1 MRQLAF
7 VVAFLAPALAA
18 AQQIEVPVLVLDA
31 REAESGPVDTDL
43 DLANLVQTAAKGLT
57 TVQEAPAIITILPAD
72 ELADRNTRNLE
83 EAVDRI
89 PGWLRYTF
97 KHNQF
102 ASLNPRGTH
111 QAVLV
116 LRDGISMF
124 DPGLNL
130 PSVSRTVPLE
140 TVKRIEVVTGPGGV
154 LWGANSFL
162 GVINVI
168 SKDAEDIDGVEASAG
183 YGDGPGDKQVFRGYA
198 MTGLTDLPLDAKLFA
213 HVSFESFIGPIF
225 EMPQLLLKSP
235 TPQPNSPNIY
245 GPMTKSDPAR
255 SMIFNFD
262 GKLTLGPL
270 NLYWSVPFALRYYS
284 LTFSGAVVRENLPED
299 DLPGCT
305 PLDRNDPLVGN
316 FDDDCIDRGRAFRKN
331 RIDNLERYAAAE
343 LKTRF
348 SQKAGLNFKGYFVQF
363 VRAFEPLAI
372 LGPLPDTL
380 EGGIALQTNI
390 TTYRGG
396 ATIDGDV
403 ELPGRFRLSY
413 GAETFHEWL
422 PDRTSESR
430 QGAGSE
436 GRFYAPYDTNRLP
449 FVCPFA
455 AQWDGANPVNA
466 TLIQDCPVTFAFEA
480 DRTVFGAFSTLQWR
494 PSSRLV
500 IDGGVRFQVAPASLG
515 SVSYDPVVLGS
526 GALVYRLAKN
536 WHAKLNVTQG
546 FRPPVFNNTN
556 SNGEAVQIAGD
567 PALEVETST
576 AYQAEIN
583 ARLLKGRKQ
592 IRELTFRADY
602 SYTILDNYI
611 GTVNGQYANTARR
624 GMSSAEAFAKLYL
637 KGDHRLE
644 LGYTW
649 LRIDASD
656 LGRIKGVPEHWF
668 NVGGVV
674 SVVRDKLELNGNVRV
689 LGAFE
694 DPNIRADV
702 RGLAYD
708 PVTGQAA
715 ISDPMQSTIVQT
727 TELTLD
733 RVPPSAEL
741 QLGVRWQVMKGVMLA
756 ATASNVFN
764 SRHYQPETFYEF
776 EPRNEFLPNP
786 YEDFRF
792 FASLTFAR

>member
-1 MRQLAF
+1 
-7 VVAFLAPALAA
+7 VV
-18 AQQIEVPVLVLDA
+18 ED
-31 REAESGPVDTDL
+31 EGPIGPTGGGEEI
-43 DLANLVQTAAKGLT
+43 DLANIVQTAARAVT
-57 TVQEAPAIITILPAD
+57 TVQEAPAIVTVITAEDIEQRGWTSVEEMAD
-72 ELADRNTRNLE
+72 SVPGYLRLGAIHSQFPFPLTRGIIQSVMYMSNG
-83 EAVDRI
+83 V
-89 PGWLRYTF
+89 
-97 KHNQF
+97 
-102 ASLNPRGTH
+102 SL
-111 QAVLV
+111 
-116 LRDGISMF
+116 F
-124 DPGLNL
+124 DPNFNV
-130 PSVSRTVPLE
+130 PTVGRLYPVE
-140 TVKRIEVVTGPGGV
+140 TIKRAEFITGPGGV
-154 LWGANSFL
+154 LWGANSYL
-162 GVINVI
+162 GILNVI
-168 SKDAEDIDGVEASAG
+168 TKDADDVDGVEASVG
-183 YGDGPGDKQVFRGYA
+183 YGDGPGDKQVLRGYA

-213 HVSFESFIGPIF
+213 HVSFESFIGPIY

-245 GPMTKSDPAR
+245 GPMTTSEPKR

-262 GKLTLGPL
+262 GKLSIGPL
-270 NLYWSVPFALRYYS
+270 NLYWSVPFALRHYS
-284 LTFSGAVVRENLPED
+284 LTFSAAVLRENLPED
-299 DLPGCT
+299 DLAGCD
-305 PLDRNDPLVGN
+305 PIDRNDPTVGVLTDN
-316 FDDDCIDRGRAFRKN
+316 CIDRGRAFRAN
-331 RIDNLERYAAAE
+331 TIANMERYGAAE

-363 VRAFEPLAI
+363 KRQFDPLAI
-372 LGPLPDTL
+372 LGPLPDLL
-380 EGGIALQTNI
+380 EGGIALATDI

-396 ATIDGDV
+396 ASFDGDV
-403 ELPGRFRLSY
+403 ELPGKLRLSY
-413 GAETFHEWL
+413 GGEAFHEWL
-422 PDRTSESR
+422 PDRTQRSR

-436 GRFYAPYDTNRLP
+436 GTFRSPYDLTRLP
-449 FVCPFA
+449 FVCPYA
-455 AQWDGANPVNA
+455 AEWNGTDPVNA
-466 TLIQDCPVTFAFEA
+466 TLVEDCPVTFAFEA
-480 DRTVFGAFSTLQWR
+480 DRTVIGAFSTLQWR
-494 PSSRLV
+494 PSPRLV
-500 IDGGVRFQVAPASLG
+500 VDAGVRAQVAPSSLG

-567 PALEVETST
+567 PDLEVETST

-583 ARLLKGRKQ
+583 ARLLKNKKQ

-611 GTVNGQYANTARR
+611 GTVNGRYANTARR
-624 GMSSAEAFAKLYL
+624 GMSSAELLAKLYL
-637 KGDHRLE
+637 KGDHRIE

-656 LGRIKGVPEHWF
+656 AGRIKGVPEHWF
-668 NVGGVV
+668 NVGGVI
-674 SVVRDKLELNGNVRV
+674 SVVRNKLEMNGNVRV

-702 RGLAYD
+702 AHLSYD
-708 PVTGQAA
+708 PETGHASIA
-715 ISDPMQSTIVQT
+715 NPMQSTIVQT

-741 QLGVRWQVMKGVMLA
+741 QLGFRWHVMKNVLFA

-792 FASLTFAR
+792 FASITYQR